1 MPTADAKGLKRAAS
15 YDPDSGVSDPREA
28 DPTNRIGSGLLLA
41 MLLPAR
47 FGAPGTAP
55 LRCFGYPAEDSLLQ
69 LSANARPR
77 SGAGPDNRRMNV
89 LEACLNHWYG
99 DASRVEVRDQLQLT
113 LCTLVGAVDN
123 SDPDRRQPVWNV
135 MRPALQTRYDPA
147 VGQRERR
154 LNGHMT

>member
-15 YDPDSGVSDPREA
+15 YDPDSGSSDPREA

-41 MLLPAR
+41 MLLPER
-47 FGAPGTAP
+47 FGVPGTAP
-55 LRCFGYPAEDSLLQ
+55 LRCFGYPPEDALLQ

-99 DASRVEVRDQLQLT
+99 DASRVDVRDLLQRT
-113 LCTLVGAVDN
+113 LCIMVGAVDKV
-123 SDPDRRQPVWNV
+123 DPERRQPVWD
-135 MRPALQTRYDPA
+135 MIRPALQTHYDPA
-147 VGQRERR
+147 LGRRERR
-154 LNGHMT
+154 LNGAMT